1 MTKDTLKAGATYFGI
16 VFGAGFVF
24 GTIRQLWAVPRLGEM
39 TAELIEMPFMLVVIV
54 LAAGWTVSRF
64 RIEPLFRPRLVVGLI
79 ALGLLLFAEL
89 TLVLG
94 LRQLTL
100 PEYIETRDPV
110 SGTVYLVMLGVYALM
125 PSLVDRRA
133 DE

>member
-1 MTKDTLKAGATYFGI
+1 MLKAGATYFGL

-24 GTIRQLWAVPRLGEM
+24 GTIRELWAVPRFGPM
-39 TAELIEMPFMLVVIV
+39 TAELIETPFMLVVIV
-54 LAAGWTVSRF
+54 LAASWTVFRF
-64 RIEPLFRPRLVVGLI
+64 SIEPLVGPRLVTGVI
-79 ALGLLLFAEL
+79 ALGLLLIAEL

-100 PEYIETRDPV
+100 LEYIETRDPI

-125 PSLVDRRA
+125 PLLVHRRTG
-133 DE
+133 E